1 MVQPTTRPGD
11 GGAARPPAVAAP
23 AGFVAPKPK
32 PLSMTRP
39 KEQLPSLI
47 TGGLALAVRL
57 ATGVFTLGWTPRLL
71 TGDDAAAVGVESGT
85 YGFRLGPVA
94 FRDTS
99 PLLAE
104 AVRPEEPLVLYEY
117 EGSPFC
123 RKKRQTKGQRVSSG
137 RSEAWAWAGACGAR
151 AEGLGWAEAGG
162 WRRLGPHAS
171 PDHRRR
177 RTSES
182 RSGHFCTAT
191 CRSRNSCCGSSLER

>member
-1 MVQPTTRPGD
+1 MPVLLLLLPLALRPTAPGNRAGFSVQMVQPTTRPGD

-123 RKKRQTKGQRVSSG
+123 RKAR
-137 RSEAWAWAGACGAR
+137 GAA
-151 AEGLGWAEAGG
+151 L
-162 WRRLGPHAS
+162 LHLPPTH
-171 PDHRRR
+171 
-177 RTSES
+177 
-182 RSGHFCTAT
+182 
-191 CRSRNSCCGSSLER
+191 